1 MMTIVDWPR
10 LKSDISRA
18 TLTALLMFKYKHYVR
33 VFLNCLHKIELNATT
48 ATGSFQ
54 GLVFYPQN
62 MKLLA
67 FSVFS
72 SISCWKIDRVSQ
84 PASSWGSPPRFSS
97 KKKSQLYSFLNT
109 INTSYKKR
117 LDLFGQR
124 ASVFAQL
131 YLWLIPEFCKHLWK
145 PLLTLIGVAG
155 VFIAARASLAAY
167 LVSSF
172 RSVDRDFLSGD
183 KTMSAGGYI
192 ELSIGQLVVL
202 SWLGIT
208 LTAFIGFIYHRL
220 VFWVARLFLDHS
232 FKRLFSFVALPARF
246 GSSLVLTD
254 KEHNQFLRLGLTNA
268 RLTSVL
274 IRIVLFSSFE
284 MISTV
289 ICFLI
294 LLSINWQMTL
304 MIIAS
309 VGPFVPIFYILTLDG
324 IRKRRAMVP
333 AFTLVA
339 RELAHF
345 SNIVEAD
352 IGSTR
357 SLKRF
362 INKHSNSE
370 SVKYAFDLFQRQR
383 LVIFKGEFAAGV
395 LFATLIC
402 SCLYG
407 FYLISDHAEFEFIPH
422 FLGILIVMVY
432 SLGRSLKSI
441 TSSNR
446 FLDNA
451 EFLRRVAIAKS
462 PELDEQ
468 FSKSADTN
476 PDLFQKLIY
485 LRANKRDFV
494 TLGPRDVLIYQRPQ
508 PKNPLNLLPLAKR
521 LILPVEGT
529 KSAYLKAVSYS
540 NSLSGVAEAN
550 TGEFLQAFDTLK
562 QEGLFPVV
570 QVEGHDQ
577 VEEVLS
583 LRSIQVHLS
592 NFPLV
597 ITSKDRPVN
606 ASKLDFVKAVV
617 WVNGWSIEEDWA
629 FGDKAKIPAEK
640 SKSAEEKKQVEL
652 GESIDEEDF

>member
-1 MMTIVDWPR
+1 MQEER
-10 LKSDISRA
+10 SRVTA
-18 TLTALLMFKYKHYVR
+18 VIKLGFTLMAQL
-33 VFLNCLHKIELNATT
+33 
-48 ATGSFQ
+48 
-54 GLVFYPQN
+54 
-62 MKLLA
+62 
-67 FSVFS
+67 
-72 SISCWKIDRVSQ
+72 
-84 PASSWGSPPRFSS
+84 
-97 KKKSQLYSFLNT
+97 KKKSQLHSLLNIIT
-109 INTSYKKR
+109 ILVKKR

-124 ASVFAQL
+124 SSVFFQL
-131 YLWLIPEFCKHLWK
+131 YLWLIPDFVKHLWK

-192 ELSIGQLVVL
+192 ELSIVQLIVL
-202 SWLGIT
+202 SWLAIT

-232 FKRLFSFVALPARF
+232 FKRLFSFAALPARF

-254 KEHNQFLRLGLTNA
+254 KEHNQFLKLGLANA

-274 IRIVLFSSFE
+274 VRIVLFSAFE
-284 MISTV
+284 IISTV

-294 LLSINWQMTL
+294 LLSINWQMTM
-304 MIIAS
+304 MIVAS

-324 IRKRRAMVP
+324 VRKRRAMAP

-339 RELAHF
+339 RELTNF
-345 SNIVEAD
+345 SNIVEAN
-352 IGSTR
+352 IGSIR
-357 SLKRF
+357 CLKRL
-362 INKHSNSE
+362 IEKHSNSE
-370 SVKYAFDLFQRQR
+370 SVKFAFDLFQSQR

-407 FYLISDHAEFEFIPH
+407 FFLISDHPEFEFVPH
-422 FLGILIVMVY
+422 FLGILIVMLY

-451 EFLRRVAIAKS
+451 EFLRRVAVAES

-468 FSKSADTN
+468 FLKSADTN
-476 PDLFQKLIY
+476 SNSYEKLVY
-485 LRANKRDFV
+485 QRANKRDFV
-494 TLGPRDVLIYQRPQ
+494 TLGPGDVLIYQRPQ
-508 PKNPLNLLPLAKR
+508 PKNPLNLLPLSKR
-521 LILPVEGT
+521 LILPMEVA
-529 KSAYLKAVSYS
+529 KPAYLKAAAYP
-540 NSLSGVAEAN
+540 NSRSGVAEAN
-550 TGEFLQAFDTLK
+550 TGEFERAFDTLK
-562 QEGLFPVV
+562 QDGLFPVV

-577 VEEVLS
+577 VEEVLN
-583 LRSIQVHLS
+583 LRSLQIHLS

-597 ITSKDRPVN
+597 ISSKDRPVN
-606 ASKLDFVKAVV
+606 ASKHDFVKAVV
-617 WVNGWSIEEDWA
+617 WVNGWSIEQDWA
-629 FGDKAKIPAEK
+629 FGDKAEIPAEEAK
-640 SKSAEEKKQVEL
+640 SSEERKQLEFD
-652 GESIDEEDF
+652 ETIDEEDF